1 MTPPAPG
8 PERRVDPPLL
18 ARWIVSVAL
27 PERYRDNQLGDLA
40 EEFRA
45 LAETRGEPAARR
57 WYWSQAVAST
67 KSNLTL
73 RMRARPIRTKKGNT
87 TMGTIWQDIRYG
99 ARGLV
104 RNPGYGVISALTL
117 AMAIGVNTAIFSLV
131 SILAF
136 ADLPMQDPDGM
147 AFVWMTDANTGRSQ
161 VSVSPQ
167 DLFDLR
173 DNRSFE
179 SLAGLSRGSAI
190 LSGSADPIR
199 VGTAV
204 VTDNLWDTWQVPMAI
219 GRGFLPGEDQPG
231 AAPVVILAHG
241 FWQERYASSP
251 DVLGRT
257 LRVNGRE
264 HTVVGVAPPVMEFG
278 RLSRASIWQPL
289 GEPRT
294 GGDREDR
301 RLMVSGRLR
310 PGVTIEQASEEMAAI
325 GRRLSEQHPE
335 TNTAFGV
342 HVLDTKT
349 SLMGENLPTIFLLM
363 TLSVSFVLL
372 IACAN
377 VANMLLARS
386 TSRVRELAVRAALGA
401 GRLRIV
407 RQLLTESV
415 LVSVAAGL
423 MGLGLAHGMMSLM
436 VFITRG
442 QEVLFTMATLNRE
455 VLIFTLIVTMAAPLV
470 FGLLPALRA
479 SHADVS
485 STLKEGSARS
495 GGGRRGDRIRGAL
508 VVSQVSLAL
517 ILMILAGVGTRTVMV
532 IQTLDRG
539 FEGSSVLSMIVEL
552 PEGDYADDERVS
564 QFFDELLINAAAISD
579 AEAVALVSS
588 RPGFSSEE
596 RFEIE
601 GRAVVDD
608 RDQPRAARTV
618 ASPDY
623 LDVLRIPLFQGRGL
637 AARDTEGTL
646 EVALV
651 NRAAADK
658 YWPGEDPVGRRIRL
672 GSESESWLQIVGVA
686 GGTEFSPTGQ
696 SLEHVAQLYL
706 PAAQQPRRTM
716 TLMVRTRTRA
726 DHRRDGCPRRR
737 LVRGSQSTGG
747 RRTDHGAVRLRHAF
761 R

>member
-1 MTPPAPG
+1 MPPPAPG

-73 RMRARPIRTKKGNT
+73 RMRERPIRTKKGNT

-423 MGLGLAHGMMSLM
+423 MGLGLAH
-436 VFITRG
+436 
-442 QEVLFTMATLNRE
+442 
-455 VLIFTLIVTMAAPLV
+455 
-470 FGLLPALRA
+470 
-479 SHADVS
+479 
-485 STLKEGSARS
+485 
-495 GGGRRGDRIRGAL
+495 
-508 VVSQVSLAL
+508 
-517 ILMILAGVGTRTVMV
+517 
-532 IQTLDRG
+532 
-539 FEGSSVLSMIVEL
+539 
-552 PEGDYADDERVS
+552 
-564 QFFDELLINAAAISD
+564 
-579 AEAVALVSS
+579 
-588 RPGFSSEE
+588 
-596 RFEIE
+596 
-601 GRAVVDD
+601 
-608 RDQPRAARTV
+608 
-618 ASPDY
+618 
-623 LDVLRIPLFQGRGL
+623 
-637 AARDTEGTL
+637 
-646 EVALV
+646 
-651 NRAAADK
+651 
-658 YWPGEDPVGRRIRL
+658 
-672 GSESESWLQIVGVA
+672 
-686 GGTEFSPTGQ
+686 
-696 SLEHVAQLYL
+696 
-706 PAAQQPRRTM
+706 
-716 TLMVRTRTRA
+716 
-726 DHRRDGCPRRR
+726 
-737 LVRGSQSTGG
+737 
-747 RRTDHGAVRLRHAF
+747 
-761 R
+761 